1 MAEASMPA
9 VTKVAIGVPTVMM
22 ELSFTTC
29 LRRND

>member
-9 VTKVAIGVPTVMM
+9 VTKAAMGAQTLV
-22 ELSFTTC
+22 ELSFTPC